1 MGDSNEKFV
10 IIHKNGDSNGYVKHV
25 INMNLIRTIEQY
37 DDTMSVLVLDMDES
51 VCLNIKETEELKS
64 QLGLSIY

>member
-1 MGDSNEKFV
+1 MNKSNEKFV
-10 IIHKNGDSNGYVKHV
+10 IIHKNGNPNEDVKHV
-25 INMNLIRTIEQY
+25 ININLIRTIEKY

>member
-10 IIHKNGDSNGYVKHV
+10 IIHKNGNPNGDVKHV

-37 DDTMSVLVLDMDES
+37 DDTMSILILDMDET

-64 QLGLSIY
+64 QLEISIY

>member
-10 IIHKNGDSNGYVKHV
+10 IIHKNGDSNGDVKHV
-25 INMNLIRTIEQY
+25 VNMNLIRTIEKY

-64 QLGLSIY
+64 RLGFSIY

>member
-10 IIHKNGDSNGYVKHV
+10 IIHKNGNPNVDVKHV
-25 INMNLIRTIEQY
+25 INMNLIRTIEKY

-51 VCLNIKETEELKS
+51 VCLNIKETEELES
-64 QLGLSIY
+64 QLEFSIY

>member
-10 IIHKNGDSNGYVKHV
+10 IIHKNGNPNGDVKHV
-25 INMNLIRTIEQY
+25 INMNLIRTIEKY
-37 DDTMSVLVLDMDES
+37 DDTMSVLVLDMDET

-64 QLGLSIY
+64 QLEISI

>member
-10 IIHKNGDSNGYVKHV
+10 IIHKNGNPNVDVKHV
-25 INMNLIRTIEQY
+25 INMNLIRTIEKY

-64 QLGLSIY
+64 QLEISIY

>member
-10 IIHKNGDSNGYVKHV
+10 IIHKNGDSNEDMKYV
-25 INMNLIRTIEQY
+25 INMNLIRTIEKY

-64 QLGLSIY
+64 QLEISIY

>member
-10 IIHKNGDSNGYVKHV
+10 IIHKNGDSNEDMKHV

-37 DDTMSVLVLDMDES
+37 DSTMSVLVLDMDES

>member
-10 IIHKNGDSNGYVKHV
+10 IIHKNGDSNEDMKHV
-25 INMNLIRTIEQY
+25 INMNLIRTIEEY

-64 QLGLSIY
+64 QLELSIY

>member
-1 MGDSNEKFV
+1 MEDSNEKFV
-10 IIHKNGDSNGYVKHV
+10 IIHKNGNPNGDVKHV
-25 INMNLIRTIEQY
+25 INMNLIRTIEKY
-37 DDTMSVLVLDMDES
+37 DDTMSVLVLDMNES

>member
-10 IIHKNGDSNGYVKHV
+10 IIHNNGDVKHV
-25 INMNLIRTIEQY
+25 INMNLIRTIAAQY
-37 DDTMSVLVLDMDES
+37 DGTMSVLVLDMDES